1 MTSARIENFSYQ
13 TLAYMV
19 GRSYVLG
26 IGKTSSWAIEAAP
39 PNVDPSI
46 TEVPELALLIPATVT
61 AVYWDPNGP
70 ISVNGVHYS
79 TASNLADITTN
90 HATRLLATATLKH
103 NNLSIASYRALGL
116 YLVSPSGGGLESPAV
131 IWEDYD
137 WLINT
142 PIQILSRDYPT
153 ARTLV
158 YTTYQPPTTV
168 TANLTENIKLVF

>member
-1 MTSARIENFSYQ
+1 MTSARTENFSYQ

-26 IGKTSSWAIEAAP
+26 VGKTSSWAVEAAP

-46 TEVPELALLIPATVT
+46 TEVPELGLLIPAALT
-61 AVYWDPNGP
+61 AVYWDPNGL

-79 TASNLADITTN
+79 TANNLADITTN
-90 HATRLLATATLKH
+90 HATRLLATATLSH
-103 NNLSIASYRALGL
+103 NNLTLASYRALGL
-116 YLVSPSGGGLESPAV
+116 YLASPSGVGPWLPAAV
-131 IWEDYD
+131 
-137 WLINT
+137 
-142 PIQILSRDYPT
+142 T

-158 YTTYQPPTTV
+158 YATYQPPTTV